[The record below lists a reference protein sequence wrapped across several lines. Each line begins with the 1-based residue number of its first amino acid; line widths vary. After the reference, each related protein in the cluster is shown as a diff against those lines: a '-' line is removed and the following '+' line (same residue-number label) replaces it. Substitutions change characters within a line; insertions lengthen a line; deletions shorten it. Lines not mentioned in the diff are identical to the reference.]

1 MNLAAAGHRHLWPLT
16 AANSWC
22 FTNNL
27 VDKATAD
34 ENFSGFNDYEDFM
47 GLEGSLGQCS
57 DLSGKQRVSQGMEF
71 AQTVTMPI
79 EPPPAKPA
87 EAAPESG
94 DNGARANDVPT
105 PPPAPV
111 EGSQAEAGPG
121 ERAAVRPAAKQ
132 PPPRMKNEASMRVS
146 K

>member
-1 MNLAAAGHRHLWPLT
+1 MNLAEACHWHLWPL
-16 AANSWC
+16 AATNAWC

-34 ENFSGFNDYEDFM
+34 ANFSGFHEYEDFM
-47 GLEGSLGQCS
+47 GLEGSSGQCS
-57 DLSGKQRVSQGMEF
+57 DLSGKQQVSQGMEF
-71 AQTVTMPI
+71 AQTVTMPT
-79 EPPPAKPA
+79 EPPPAEPA

-94 DNGARANDVPT
+94 DNGARTNDTLT

-121 ERAAVRPAAKQ
+121 EGTALRR
-132 PPPRMKNEASMRVS
+132 PPPRMKNEASMQGC
-146 K
+146 KCLCA